1 MRHSHGIPSRR
12 RHCGWYLRER
22 DYLVQRQ
29 RSNFRLAK
37 VNTVNIFRRVAQI
50 LKVNTQLS
58 EGTGTTRKGPGHS
71 DDWRAERL
79 AEAAQKYG
87 KPFKCAGD
95 DMPREVIVGGKH
107 LVAVGSRRGATRR
120 LDEKSQ
126 SHQSGK

>member
-1 MRHSHGIPSRR
+1 
-12 RHCGWYLRER
+12 
-22 DYLVQRQ
+22 
-29 RSNFRLAK
+29 

-50 LKVNTQLS
+50 LKVNGQLPDVS
-58 EGTGTTRKGPGHS
+58 GATHKVPGHAS

-87 KPFKCAGD
+87 KPFKCASD

-120 LDEKSQ
+120 LDEMSEF
-126 SHQSGK
+126 HQSGK